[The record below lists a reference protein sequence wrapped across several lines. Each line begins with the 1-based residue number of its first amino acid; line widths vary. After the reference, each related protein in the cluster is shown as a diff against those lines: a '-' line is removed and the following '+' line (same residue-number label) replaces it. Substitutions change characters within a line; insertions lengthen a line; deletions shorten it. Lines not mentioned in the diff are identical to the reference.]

1 MYCVKCNAYSP
12 EGLGIQSCLECGGS
26 LLESNKRNEP
36 VAVQT
41 VPAASPASS
50 SKKTSVP
57 SKKGFFLTIDGFEN
71 QTIEMIPPSLFNSAT
86 LLINGQPAPKDTSN
100 SKAMR
105 LKRSDGREVTAT
117 WKPKIWGVDTPDL
130 LVDGNAVEVA
140 KPLTWYEWL
149 CVGLPIGL
157 MGIGGILGGLLGGVT
172 VCVNMKIV
180 RSPMQ
185 GWLKLV
191 CCMAL
196 SLVTIIGFMA
206 MLLAV
211 KK

>member
-1 MYCVKCNAYSP
+1 MYCAKCNAYSP
-12 EGLGIQSCLECGGS
+12 EGLGIQSCLACGGS
-26 LLESNKRNEP
+26 LLESKQRNEP
-36 VAVQT
+36 AAVHAI
-41 VPAASPASS
+41 PAASMGSP
-50 SKKTSVP
+50 SKKTSVS

-71 QTIEMIPPSLFNSAT
+71 QTIEMIPPSLFDSAK
-86 LLINGQPAPKDTSN
+86 LLINGHPAPKDTSN

-130 LVDGNAVEVA
+130 LVDGNVVEVA
-140 KPLTWYEWL
+140 KPLAWYEWL

-157 MGIGGILGGLLGGVT
+157 IGIGGMLGGMLGGVV
-172 VCVNMKIV
+172 VCFNMKIV
-180 RSPMQ
+180 RSAMQ

-206 MLLAV
+206 ILLAV